1 MNNFFL
7 NQDPLLYNNTYS
19 SPFENNAN
27 DQQLKQQLNDALIQY
42 QALQQK
48 QNMSQGPTKDY
59 LGELDILLKNLNE
72 STVEFLNSDEEYKKL
87 NADLQSLIQ
96 QEIMNSV
103 KWKINNNATAI
114 KNIQRQN
121 EIIAQVNKTV
131 EAEERKNLSELND
144 YVKNYSNIT
153 FDEYKRIKNNNSDE
167 NK

>member
-7 NQDPLLYNNTYS
+7 NQDPLLFKSTYS
-19 SPFENNAN
+19 SPYESNAN
-27 DQQLKQQLNDALIQY
+27 DQQLRQQLNDALIQY

-48 QNMSQGPTKDY
+48 QNMPQVQSKDY
-59 LGELDILLKNLNE
+59 LGELDISLKNLNE

-87 NADLQSLIQ
+87 SADLQSLIQ
-96 QEIMNSV
+96 QEIINSV

>member
-7 NQDPLLYNNTYS
+7 NQDPLLFKSTYS
-19 SPFENNAN
+19 SPYESNAN
-27 DQQLKQQLNDALIQY
+27 DQQLRQQLNDALIQY

-48 QNMSQGPTKDY
+48 QNMSQVQSKDY
-59 LGELDILLKNLNE
+59 LGELDISLKNLNE

-87 NADLQSLIQ
+87 SADLQSLIQ
-96 QEIMNSV
+96 QEIINSV